1 MGKYLAIPVFFQGE
15 GQTLSEMVNLSPVL
29 IAIAHG
35 TDTQTVLPVPLP
47 GTGSGYTKEQKEWSQ
62 GVFRMLF
69 KMEKRGK
76 AKIMKEK
83 IKKMLTEKAQI
94 KQAEV

>member
-1 MGKYLAIPVFFQGE
+1 MA
-15 GQTLSEMVNLSPVL
+15 QTLSR
-29 IAIAHG
+29 
-35 TDTQTVLPVPLP
+35 TQTVLPVPLP
-47 GTGSGYTKEQKEWSQ
+47 GTRSRYTKQEREWSQ

-83 IKKMLTEKAQI
+83 IKEMPTEKAKI
-94 KQAEV
+94 KQADV